1 LIIRPERY
9 HSAADTANGHPGA
22 RDWDDALSQAPFEF
36 RPLAI

>member
-1 LIIRPERY
+1 M
-9 HSAADTANGHPGA
+9 GHPGA